1 MKPEEMELIPRPME
15 MMFYDLQN
23 RIIFDIVN
31 RIKKTSEITS
41 TVKYQIE
48 KAQILGGSTEYVASE
63 IKRLTGMTEAEL
75 QEAYNTILDKD
86 YAGARAAY
94 DKKGVRYTPLET
106 NDMLRA
112 WSAAVSAQT
121 NKELKN
127 ITQSM
132 GFMLNYGTKK
142 VFTPLSEYYQKYLDR
157 ACMDVVTGTYGYDAV
172 LRRTVKEMTASG
184 IRTVDYATG
193 RSNRIT
199 VAARR
204 AVMTGAH
211 QITGKI
217 NEQLARDLETDT
229 YEVMWHSGH
238 RPEHWW
244 GGMVFS
250 YADLVQVCGLGT
262 VAGLCGANCYH
273 SYVPFI
279 PGVSV
284 RTYSDGQL
292 RELEAR
298 ENEEG
303 VWMGKPYNAYAARQ
317 KQRQMENQMR
327 KYRED
332 IIFLKK
338 GNGGKEDVIAAQARY
353 VNALHQY
360 QGFSRKMKLPEQMD
374 RVYMDGL
381 GKVVT
386 GKKAVAKAGESDII
400 KLESRKRKAVN
411 SEPMKIGK
419 RIGDSTIESGA
430 ISGARNPYGDAANE
444 HAKRYYGLVR
454 KMNTDVS
461 RIAKTTGIPEKD
473 IQEIKDY
480 LFIQKHD
487 LGDQEIKRFEPDY
500 MIGESWKRLLDGSP
514 EPHDLTLLSHELME
528 KELIAKGL
536 TQNEAHIQAT
546 AKYNYDKEAHQYYGK
561 IKKYKKE

>member
-94 DKKGVRYTPLET
+94 DKKGVRYIPLET
-106 NDMLRA
+106 NDMLQA
-112 WSAAVSAQT
+112 WSSAVSAQT

-332 IIFLKK
+332 ITFLKK

-400 KLESRKRKAVN
+400 KLE
-411 SEPMKIGK
+411 
-419 RIGDSTIESGA
+419 D
-430 ISGARNPYGDAANE
+430 
-444 HAKRYYGLVR
+444 
-454 KMNTDVS
+454 
-461 RIAKTTGIPEKD
+461 
-473 IQEIKDY
+473 
-480 LFIQKHD
+480 
-487 LGDQEIKRFEPDY
+487 
-500 MIGESWKRLLDGSP
+500 
-514 EPHDLTLLSHELME
+514 
-528 KELIAKGL
+528 
-536 TQNEAHIQAT
+536 
-546 AKYNYDKEAHQYYGK
+546 
-561 IKKYKKE
+561 